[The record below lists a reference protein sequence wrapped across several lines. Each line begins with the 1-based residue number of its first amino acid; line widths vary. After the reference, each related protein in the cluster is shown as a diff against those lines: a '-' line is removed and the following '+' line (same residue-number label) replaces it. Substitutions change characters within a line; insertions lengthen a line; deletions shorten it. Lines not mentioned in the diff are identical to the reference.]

1 MIGQEFQRNP
11 RDSLGVRRV
20 QENKR
25 LGTLVHVDREEAKNG
40 LMNIKLK

>member
-1 MIGQEFQRNP
+1 MIGKEFQGNP
-11 RDSLGVRRV
+11 REILGVRRV

-25 LGTLVHVDREEAKNG
+25 LGTQVQVDKEEAQNG